1 MRAEA
6 TTRRRNCLTKK
17 KQRRFLMVVIA
28 VSAEN
33 TLDGEVEFTK
43 SNSHLEAVPTY
54 THDGARK
61 SPG

>member
-6 TTRRRNCLTKK
+6 TKRSWRNCLTKK

-28 VSAEN
+28 VSVEN

-43 SNSHLEAVPTY
+43 Y
-54 THDGARK
+54 DGARK
-61 SPG
+61 SLG

>member
-43 SNSHLEAVPTY
+43 SNSHLLWR
-54 THDGARK
+54 GA
-61 SPG
+61 

>member
-1 MRAEA
+1 M
-6 TTRRRNCLTKK
+6 TTKK
-17 KQRRFLMVVIA
+17 KQRRFLMVEVVAI
-28 VSAEN
+28 AEN

-43 SNSHLEAVPTY
+43 SNSHLEAVPPTY

>member
-1 MRAEA
+1 
-6 TTRRRNCLTKK
+6 
-17 KQRRFLMVVIA
+17 MVEVVAI
-28 VSAEN
+28 AEN